1 MLVVLM
7 AVLMFLSIGSCITQ
21 KFKIKQESSVS
32 IAFLSILL
40 FLYISGLFNLMK
52 LAVYI
57 IYFITLCSII
67 YIIYCF
73 IKKKIKIKEIMT
85 PGIILYI
92 FVVLGMAL
100 IVKNTYYC
108 EWDEFSHWGANLKA
122 MVQHNLFWSN
132 KIYDGV
138 HVVYTPMA
146 GIAEY
151 LLCKINGG
159 FAEDISYIGIN
170 IFIITLLLPIF
181 KNEQYKIKE
190 FFKLILFWGIVYCS
204 IILCNFKLSSIYI
217 DLLLGILFAVG
228 MFLAFRLK
236 GKEDKINL
244 LLILIIMP
252 LVKDSGLLL
261 LGIILM
267 QLFFNKIFIE
277 VIKNKKVTKQ
287 ELKKFGI
294 IVAILIISLIFY
306 GTWKIYC
313 SANNRYLDDRHDKNA
328 ISQINV
334 KEFIKAILMLKTENS
349 KYSDIATS
357 FYKALNNLA
366 VIGNENSIIS
376 AIKLVVILDI
386 IGLIIY
392 VINKD
397 KNEKRKIVAL
407 LASFNI
413 GFILYC
419 LLLLATFMF
428 AFTEAEGRNLASY
441 TRYMATYF
449 IAWILV
455 MAVIAIN
462 NNSNNQI
469 IIAIMAILLCIY
481 PINTTNLLNIFG
493 RKGVTGVSEQLKEKS
508 NIIMNKVKLNEK
520 VYLIY
525 QNIGGGGEYHILRY
539 LISPIV
545 TNLMYEWSLGPKY
558 EENDIWSYDI
568 TKEQFEKKLID
579 EEFDYI
585 FIAKID
591 KQFIDIYGDLID
603 NSIYDNYEELNN
615 KLLKVNKI
623 DENSVKL
630 TIIDD

>member
-1 MLVVLM
+1 
-7 AVLMFLSIGSCITQ
+7 
-21 KFKIKQESSVS
+21 
-32 IAFLSILL
+32 
-40 FLYISGLFNLMK
+40 
-52 LAVYI
+52 
-57 IYFITLCSII
+57 
-67 YIIYCF
+67 
-73 IKKKIKIKEIMT
+73 
-85 PGIILYI
+85 
-92 FVVLGMAL
+92 
-100 IVKNTYYC
+100 
-108 EWDEFSHWGANLKA
+108 
-122 MVQHNLFWSN
+122 
-132 KIYDGV
+132 
-138 HVVYTPMA
+138 
-146 GIAEY
+146 
-151 LLCKINGG
+151 
-159 FAEDISYIGIN
+159 
-170 IFIITLLLPIF
+170 
-181 KNEQYKIKE
+181 
-190 FFKLILFWGIVYCS
+190 
-204 IILCNFKLSSIYI
+204 
-217 DLLLGILFAVG
+217 
-228 MFLAFRLK
+228 
-236 GKEDKINL
+236 
-244 LLILIIMP
+244 
-252 LVKDSGLLL
+252 
-261 LGIILM
+261 
-267 QLFFNKIFIE
+267 
-277 VIKNKKVTKQ
+277 
-287 ELKKFGI
+287 
-294 IVAILIISLIFY
+294 
-306 GTWKIYC
+306 
-313 SANNRYLDDRHDKNA
+313 
-328 ISQINV
+328 
-334 KEFIKAILMLKTENS
+334 
-349 KYSDIATS
+349 
-357 FYKALNNLA
+357 
-366 VIGNENSIIS
+366 
-376 AIKLVVILDI
+376 
-386 IGLIIY
+386 
-392 VINKD
+392 
-397 KNEKRKIVAL
+397 
-407 LASFNI
+407 
-413 GFILYC
+413 
-419 LLLLATFMF
+419 MF